1 MKINQQY
8 RRIFLGVVLLII
20 LIFAYSFYQDSMKNN
35 YREEY
40 QGRARLELS
49 RETDIDFDKIEN
61 PDGIKVKK
69 NVKMPD
75 GLDDRIAQVNL
86 IQFDWKDQDGKA
98 YTISYLE
105 YVFKNG
111 ATFIEKTERRIL
123 D

>member
-1 MKINQQY
+1 MKFYQRY
-8 RRIFLGVVLLII
+8 GRIFFGILFVII
-20 LIFAYSFYQDSMKNN
+20 FVFVYFFYQESIKNQ
-35 YREEY
+35 YTEEY

-49 RETDIDFDKIEN
+49 REIDVDFDKIEN

-75 GLDDRIAQVNL
+75 GLDDRINQVNL